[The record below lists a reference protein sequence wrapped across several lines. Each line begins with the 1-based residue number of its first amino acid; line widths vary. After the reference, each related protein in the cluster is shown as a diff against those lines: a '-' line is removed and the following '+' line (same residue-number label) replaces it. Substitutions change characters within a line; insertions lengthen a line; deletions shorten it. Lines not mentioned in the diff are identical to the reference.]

1 MIIVDID
8 MPNSCSECPMCDM
21 LRGYSICDNLV
32 GYCMVATFGCPD
44 RLIKDASIRQS
55 FCPIVGKVHLYLKE
69 MVKMDIYTNPKRNK
83 PQDPEKVKQD
93 MELAKVL
100 LGFDTDANA
109 SNTAASCESNND
121 SIDTLNV
128 RSGSGVGVRAYGALV
143 HNTDI
148 RTAREFVTKN
158 VKISAVK
165 SIRGVGDWTFDRIL
179 KFLEQH
185 GIVPD
190 YEKDLFV
197 FTKGESK

>member
-8 MPNSCSECPMCDM
+8 MPNSCSECPMCDIQM
-21 LRGYSICDNLV
+21 
-32 GYCMVATFGCPD
+32 GYCTAAILGCPD
-44 RLIKDASIRQS
+44 RVIKDASIRQS

-69 MVKMDIYTNPKRNK
+69 MVKRDIYTNPKRNK

-109 SNTAASCESNND
+109 SNTAASCESNNN

-128 RSGSGVGVRAYGALV
+128 RSGTGVGVRAYNALV
-143 HNTDI
+143 YNTDI

-158 VKISAVK
+158 VKISDVK
-165 SIRGVGDWTFDRIL
+165 SIRGIGSSTFDRIL
-179 KFLEQH
+179 TFLEQH
-185 GIVPD
+185 DIAPD
-190 YEKDLFV
+190 YEKDVFV
-197 FTKGESK
+197 FKKGESK